1 MKSELTNE
9 EEGVEEDM
17 TSSAQPQDIPID
29 VFVKRKNVENDVSDD
44 SDDEPLESKRT
55 RLTFATQRK
64 PIWHKCYPPQSPA
77 SQQNSEVYD

>member
-64 PIWHKCYPPQSPA
+64 PI
-77 SQQNSEVYD
+77 